1 MKRLALLILLLSL
14 MLRGQAQSINDK
26 WFCFTNTVIDFSS
39 GTPVLAN
46 PPNSQD
52 PSPPLTTTAFPGN
65 YPGEY
70 MGAQTAVCDTNGNL
84 LFFVKILRA
93 GNGGL
98 LGNVY
103 PSWSKVFDKN
113 GYSLPHSDLNVE
125 WGGAGGD
132 RRVQPLI
139 VPHPGNPNQ
148 YFVFYSINGGLEY
161 SVVDMSLNN
170 GLGAVVP
177 SQKDILLSP
186 WGTIN
191 GVQFMSVAGCRGIW
205 LIARSASYDRY
216 FSYLIDNSGVH
227 AEPTVSDVGLLSV
240 RDYLEGGRLVA
251 SPDGRHLAIATK
263 QGIELYDFEKCS
275 GKISHPRLIDS
286 AAAFFGLCY
295 SPDGSRLYA
304 SQVDPLP
311 YYDAGQVYQFD
322 MLQSSTQAITA
333 SKTLV
338 LASSIQAC
346 FNPLIPCY
354 CDTMSSLL
362 GDLKLGPDGK
372 IYMSNNIA
380 VCGQSIPVSPFTT
393 VYNHHALHV
402 IHNPNALGLAC
413 NPELNVIELNTPPSE
428 FGYWDNGGSA
438 LRFLSAN
445 VVSPPA
451 SPDTLPGM
459 TIPVTVCF
467 KDQETLLAN
476 PEGGCYLWDDSSTH
490 QTRVVDTDGVY
501 WVRYFKDCSIT
512 TDTYHVHFMPLPEFS
527 QLNYGCPGAIT
538 IDLKNKAGDTIRHTY
553 RLMDSAGRII
563 DVQQGRPEVLFNS
576 LDTGVYHLNISTK
589 GGCDT
594 TINLRLEAYPVPDV
608 HTRPADTTIHYGDA
622 IRLQAS
628 GAYWY
633 MWSPGNPLDTTVTAD
648 PLAKPRQP
656 TVFTVVGWNR
666 YGCKDTGYVRIDLDY
681 GLPGFVP
688 NAFSP
693 NGDGRND
700 VFKIEH
706 LGAQKILVFEIFN
719 RYGQQVFSA
728 GNSNRG
734 WDGRYRGK
742 PCDVGT
748 YYYLIQLMGPEGA
761 VKTYKGEVNLIR

>member
-1 MKRLALLILLLSL
+1 MKRFALLILLLSL
-14 MLRGQAQSINDK
+14 MPRAQAQSINDK

-39 GTPVLAN
+39 GTPVLVN
-46 PPNSQD
+46 PPNSQ
-52 PSPPLTTTAFPGN
+52 SPPLTTSAFPGD
-65 YPGEY
+65 YPGDY
-70 MGAQTAVCDTNGNL
+70 MGAQTSVCDSNGNL
-84 LFFVKILRA
+84 LFFVKILTA

-103 PSWSKVFDKN
+103 PAWAKIFDKN
-113 GYSLPHSDLNVE
+113 GRSLPNSDINVD
-125 WGGAGGD
+125 WGD
-132 RRVQPLI
+132 IRVQPLI
-139 VPHPGNPNQ
+139 APHPGKPNL
-148 YFVFYSINGGLEY
+148 YFVFYSKNGGLEY

-191 GVQFMSVAGCRGIW
+191 GFQFMSVSGCQGIW

-216 FSYLIDNSGVH
+216 FSYLIDDNEIQ
-227 AEPTVSDVGLLSV
+227 AEPTVSNVGVLPVS
-240 RDYLEGGRLVA
+240 DYLEGGRLVA

-263 QGIELYDFEKCS
+263 KGIELYDFEKCS
-275 GKISHPRLIDS
+275 GKITHPRLIDS

-311 YYDAGQVYQFD
+311 LPNSGHQGQVYQFD
-322 MLQSSTQAITA
+322 MLQNSPQAITA
-333 SKTLV
+333 SKTL
-338 LASSIQAC
+338 IIT
-346 FNPLIPCY
+346 NPSVFCVTFFGGGPI
-354 CDTMSSLL
+354 SLPI
-362 GDLKLGPDGK
+362 GDLKLGPDGQ
-372 IYMSNNIA
+372 IYMSNN
-380 VCGQSIPVSPFTT
+380 VRLCDSTLPIPPATS
-393 VYNHHALHV
+393 VYQHHALHV

-413 NPELNVIELNTPPSE
+413 NPELNVLALNTPQSYS
-428 FGYWDNGGSA
+428 FQSGS
-438 LRFLSAN
+438 LRRYFSAN
-445 VVSPPA
+445 VVSPPPP
-451 SPDTLPGM
+451 PDTLPGAVF
-459 TIPVTVCF
+459 PVTVCF
-467 KDQETLLAN
+467 RDRDMLEAN
-476 PEGGCYLWDDSSTH
+476 SEGSCYLWDDSSTR
-490 QTRVVDTDGVY
+490 QNRMVDTNGVY
-501 WVRYFKDCSIT
+501 WVRYFKDCSVV
-512 TDTYHVHFMPLPEFS
+512 TDTYYVRFIPLPEFS
-527 QLNYGCPGAIT
+527 QLNYGCPGAII
-538 IDLKNKAGDTIRHTY
+538 IDLKNKTGDTLRHTY
-553 RLMDSAGRII
+553 RLMDSAGRTV

-576 LDTGVYHLNISTK
+576 LDTGVYYLNITTT

-594 TINLRLEAYPVPDV
+594 TINLKLEAYPVPDIQV
-608 HTRPADTTIHYGDA
+608 RPTDTTIHYGDA

-633 MWSPGNPLDTTVTAD
+633 LWSPGNPLDTTVTAD
-648 PLAKPRQP
+648 PLARPRQP

-700 VFKIEH
+700 VFKIEY
-706 LGAQKILVFEIFN
+706 LGAQKISVFEIFN

-728 GNSNRG
+728 GHSNRG

-742 PCDVGT
+742 PCDLGT
-748 YYYLIQLMGPEGA
+748 YYYLIQIVNPEGA